1 MMKEKHNIDFHFRE
15 IGIGRLRLFRH
26 VKIKATALGLVKLIL
41 TFFITELE
49 EILKDDSLSAG
60 EKVEKI
66 KTKLSEWDVR
76 REEREKEV
84 EGLVKLVG
92 RI

>member
-1 MMKEKHNIDFHFRE
+1 MREKHNIDFYLRE
-15 IGIGRLRLFRH
+15 IGVGRHRLFRH
-26 VKIKATALGLVKLIL
+26 VKIKATTLGLVKLIL
-41 TFFITELE
+41 TLLITELE
-49 EILKDDSLSAG
+49 EILKDDTLSAE

-92 RI
+92 GI